1 MNLKI
6 SIITIF
12 FISSMS
18 YSQQLKT
25 AVEKVDAL
33 LAQQLL
39 QPHVHHAFLTVDSD
53 ALDIHWNFTKGHFQN
68 GTKVTNANPF
78 LSTSVAKT
86 VTATLIM
93 ILQEEGKLDVEDRLS
108 EYLSS
113 EIMNGL
119 HTFQG
124 IDYSCEIR
132 IKQLLQHTS
141 GLPDY
146 FVDAPTA
153 GPTFMEL
160 LFIDAERFWQPLE
173 TLQFAKTKLQ
183 PHFPPGDGYHYSD
196 TEYVLLG
203 LLIEELTGKPLHDV
217 YHEKI
222 FAPLQMKQTYMHLRS
237 KPTDS
242 STKNLAE
249 VFISDAEISAFKSL
263 SADWA
268 GGGIA
273 TTAQDL
279 LKFHK
284 ALFEEKLISKKGFRA
299 MQKWT
304 EESFGLS
311 YGYGLRKLDL
321 KKLNPEFGKYSLIGH
336 SGTTGSFMYFCPE
349 LQVYLTGTF
358 DQSDYQRTH
367 VNFLMEVLTLLKQ
380 SSKKNK

>member
-1 MNLKI
+1 MKFTI
-6 SIITIF
+6 SLIFSF
-12 FISSMS
+12 FI
-18 YSQQLKT
+18 YSFT
-25 AVEKVDAL
+25 F
-33 LAQQLL
+33 AQQYTTAAKEVDHLL
-39 QPHVHHAFLTVDSD
+39 TQHLQEPYVHHAFLTVYSD
-53 ALDIHWNFTKGHFQN
+53 ALGINWNFTKGHFQN

-119 HTFQG
+119 HNYQG
-124 IDYSCEIR
+124 TDYSNEIR

-146 FVDAPTA
+146 FVDTPTTGA
-153 GPTFMEL
+153 SFMEL

-173 TLQFAKTKLQ
+173 TLQFAKTKLL

-242 STKNLAE
+242 STKKIAE
-249 VFISDAEISAFKSL
+249 VFINDVEISAFKSL

-268 GGGIA
+268 GGGLA

-279 LKFHK
+279 LKFHN
-284 ALFEEKLISKKGFRA
+284 ALFEEKLISKKGLRA
-299 MQKWT
+299 MQQWT

-321 KKLNPEFGKYSLIGH
+321 KKINPDFERLTLIGH
-336 SGTTGSFMYFCPE
+336 SGTTGSFMYYCKE
-349 LQVYLTGTF
+349 LELYFTGTF
-358 DQSDYQRTH
+358 NQTDYQRKH
-367 VNFLMEVLTLLKQ
+367 VAFLMQVLAVIKQ
-380 SSKKNK
+380 SK